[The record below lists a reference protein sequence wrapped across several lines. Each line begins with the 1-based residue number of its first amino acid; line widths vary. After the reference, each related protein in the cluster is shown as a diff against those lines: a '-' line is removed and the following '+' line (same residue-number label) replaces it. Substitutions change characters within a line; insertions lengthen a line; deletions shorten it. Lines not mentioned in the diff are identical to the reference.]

1 MRQLL
6 AYSIILTLLA
16 ACSGNTKVSK
26 PQAPLDGTEKESEVT
41 IICDQLVMQE
51 EIENMESLTRATV
64 TNIDVQ
70 EGCVCI
76 DYQYSGCS
84 ESEALLVWDGIA
96 TKSTRPQVNM
106 NLYVK
111 DTGACDQLLLGSTCF
126 SMKKMQTLGTQVLIF
141 LNESERHNFL
151 MNYEDGVLNT
161 D

>member
-1 MRQLL
+1 MRQLS
-6 AYSIILTLLA
+6 AWSIMLFIFT
-16 ACSGNTKVSK
+16 ACSGNKSVSK
-26 PQAPLDGTEKESEVT
+26 PQAPMDGTEKKSEST
-41 IICDQLVMQE
+41 IICDQLVMKE
-51 EIENMESLTRATV
+51 DIEDMEAFSRTIITDIEV
-64 TNIDVQ
+64 E

-76 DYQYSGCS
+76 DYQYSGCN
-84 ESEALLVWDGIA
+84 EAEALLVWDGIA
-96 TKSTRPQVNM
+96 TKNTRPQVNM

-111 DTGACDQLLLGSTCF
+111 EPGACDQLLSGSTCI